1 MAFSHYTLSG
11 GLDWSDLQ
19 NWSPNMSPSS
29 LNRGLTYCTSHNV
42 NEAKRSFESATYD
55 SSLVQS
61 PSSNVSC
68 KTHYFSQ
75 KMLRLNCSANCA
87 EIRKL
92 AWGDGKCGLIAVI
105 LTSNWPRKS
114 TILIAQAAIQRGGNK
129 RGKIKALVTGNL
141 CLLIH
146 FHFQPDF
153 PIRKLT
159 EVSKCDLGY
168 ISKRYVEPFE

>member
-11 GLDWSDLQ
+11 GLDWSDLHK
-19 NWSPNMSPSS
+19 WSPNQSPSGI
-29 LNRGLTYCTSHNV
+29 NRGLTYCTSHNV
-42 NEAKRSFESATYD
+42 SEAKGSFDSATYD

-68 KTHYFSQ
+68 KTRYFSQ

-105 LTSNWPRKS
+105 LTSNCPRKT
-114 TILIAQAAIQRGGNK
+114 TILIARPAISGAATKGARL
-129 RGKIKALVTGNL
+129 RLMWSL
-141 CLLIH
+141 
-146 FHFQPDF
+146 
-153 PIRKLT
+153 PICA
-159 EVSKCDLGY
+159 S
-168 ISKRYVEPFE
+168 

>member
-11 GLDWSDLQ
+11 GLDWSDLHK
-19 NWSPNMSPSS
+19 WSPNQSPSGI
-29 LNRGLTYCTSHNV
+29 NRGLTYCTSHNV
-42 NEAKRSFESATYD
+42 SEAKGSFDSATYD
-55 SSLVQS
+55 LSLVQS

-68 KTHYFSQ
+68 KTRYFSQ
-75 KMLRLNCSANCA
+75 KMLRLNCTANCA

-105 LTSNWPRKS
+105 LTSNCPRKS
-114 TILIAQAAIQRGGNK
+114 TIRIAQAAIQRGGNK

-146 FHFQPDF
+146 FHFQPYF
-153 PIRKLT
+153 LIRNLT
-159 EVSKCDLGY
+159 EVSKGDMGH
-168 ISKRYVEPFE
+168 ISTG